1 MASQS
6 CTHIGSSDHRQT
18 HYIHLLFHKYQLIS
32 TNEKK
37 TLYFLKP
44 WKQRF
49 INIMSWKQWSV
60 SITMTITFS
69 QKNERT
75 NQNIWVEHG
84 LHWEQKFSELF
95 QGQKEIEKSTW
106 VVCLT
111 GSKPSTTWYEY

>member
-1 MASQS
+1 
-6 CTHIGSSDHRQT
+6 
-18 HYIHLLFHKYQLIS
+18 
-32 TNEKK
+32 
-37 TLYFLKP
+37 
-44 WKQRF
+44 
-49 INIMSWKQWSV
+49 MSWKQWSV